1 MRDWLGRDAAHQWSR
16 AGDRS
21 NAVERCDVED
31 RTARMQ
37 KRFEWPVTVAAVLV
51 IPSMALTRSEHGSV
65 SWWIGAALNVVI
77 WLVFA
82 AELAA
87 ILYVTPRR
95 WQ

>member
-1 MRDWLGRDAAHQWSR
+1 
-16 AGDRS
+16 
-21 NAVERCDVED
+21 
-31 RTARMQ
+31 MQ

-51 IPSMALTRSEHGSV
+51 IPSMALTRSDSGSA

-87 ILYVTPRR
+87 ISDGDAAAVAMDESNIHWNR
-95 WQ
+95 WSCY